1 MLLKA
6 RREGEEEARE
16 AWFFLFG
23 IIHIELRYG
32 SGNGTAELME
42 LVNALDAFVQGS
54 PVGQYEER
62 LALLTMFSRS
72 CRQRKQR
79 GYDEVSKALGNLA
92 RYYGQFQP
100 AIDDR
105 VAADLKPLEKELADF
120 VKLAK
125 WEDRGF
131 YAMKASAEKA
141 HSQLCKIIRKAKD
154 ALGTPASACLRVLA
168 GDIGIDA
175 ADKDKDKDIASK
187 SKSKGKDK
195 EKHGSAKATHGTT
208 SKTMQLLASLRGTPP
223 VSVDVP
229 PSSPSSVHLRPA
241 ESNLLV
247 GIVEV
252 VLLKWRRSE
261 PTTLT
266 RGDPPSF
273 GLSVSHSRHALRS
286 FARSLVRQG
295 KYSKRIHDIAG
306 TFQRMVK
313 SKEDAIEGIC
323 DAVSQADGLSTAALE
338 QAIALKNDVSKGAKS
353 RKKKALADF
362 FKALEAC
369 GISKLQTAVG
379 VNDRDPRRWMTVD
392 FEGVSDSSYYYES
405 IARLNRLREVSQQP
419 HQDVQAREI
428 HMANNMM
435 THAVHRVQETRWV
448 FISADVRSNALTLSL
463 APRDLLV
470 LQVCH
475 LYCRLVCGV
484 LGGRDA
490 GDRIGAAP
498 GDVCRDPGG
507 RRLLPE
513 RGLPVLR
520 VARGVRRRSRDL
532 QPSRRRPV
540 SLPRGVDA
548 RRGAAPSRPGG
559 RAPAGARG
567 RRLDVPRDGRRGEYS
582 SPCGERSDPLTRPWS
597 PFSTRSCAPPS
608 DSLTHPTRFA
618 RSPGRPG
625 SRRYS

>member
-175 ADKDKDKDIASK
+175 ADKDKDKDKDIA

-448 FISADVRSNALTLSL
+448 FISAEVRSNALTLSL
-463 APRDLLV
+463 HAICSFSRSAICTAASSVAFLEGVTLAIGSAPPPATFAAIQEAAGCFLNEASRCCEWLEG
-470 LQVCH
+470 CA
-475 LYCRLVCGV
+475 GV
-484 LGGRDA
+484 
-490 GDRIGAAP
+490 P
-498 GDVCRDPGG
+498 GTSNP
-507 RRLLPE
+507 
-513 RGLPVLR
+513 R
-520 VARGVRRRSRDL
+520 VADLSRFLEAWTPAVERLRAGLAAARPPALEGVDWTSPEMAAEVSIHLRAGSEATRS
-532 QPSRRRPV
+532 PAHGHP
-540 SLPRGVDA
+540 SLPA
-548 RRGAAPSRPGG
+548 
-559 RAPAGARG
+559 RAP
-567 RRLDVPRDGRRGEYS
+567 
-582 SPCGERSDPLTRPWS
+582 
-597 PFSTRSCAPPS
+597 PF
-608 DSLTHPTRFA
+608 
-618 RSPGRPG
+618 
-625 SRRYS
+625 